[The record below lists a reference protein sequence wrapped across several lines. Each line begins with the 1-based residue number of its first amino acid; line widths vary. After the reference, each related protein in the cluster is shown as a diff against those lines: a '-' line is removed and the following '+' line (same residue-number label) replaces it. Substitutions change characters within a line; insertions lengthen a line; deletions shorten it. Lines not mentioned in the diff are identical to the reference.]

1 MKIEQNNT
9 EKLFWK
15 EIERKELLEGSIFSV
30 RQVRRRSSD
39 GREGNFILLDAPDW
53 VTVIPVL
60 QGEGDDEEYLMVEQ
74 FRHGSGQVTIEFPAG
89 TVDEGE
95 DPRNTAFRELL
106 EETGYE
112 AGSMTALGSISPNP
126 AFMNNKVHFFL
137 ATELKKVS
145 GQDLDTHEQIHC
157 RTIPARVVHSEMGSG
172 QFDNGVMLMALQFY
186 QRLKDAGGK

>member
-1 MKIEQNNT
+1 MKREQNNT
-9 EKLFWK
+9 EKLFWE
-15 EIERKELLEGSIFSV
+15 EIERTELLDGSIFSV

-60 QGEGDDEEYLMVEQ
+60 QGEGDDEGYLMVEQ

-95 DPRNTAFRELL
+95 GPRETAFRELL

-137 ATELKKVS
+137 ATELRKVG

-157 RTIPARVVHSEMGSG
+157 RAISARVVHSEMGSG

-186 QRLKDAGGK
+186 QRLKDGRGK